1 MEKFIGHACLLLI
14 ILTIG
19 AGITGYVTGEI
30 HYVETYRAPGESR
43 GYIGR
48 QAKHLDSEEN
58 FMAVFDELASL
69 PAFEGKEDSS
79 IGISLSLGTIYF
91 EEDLILYTPPQLRG
105 SATGVREDLH
115 TKVDLTAS
123 QYDMIME

>member
-19 AGITGYVTGEI
+19 AGITGYVTLKI

-91 EEDLILYTPPQLRG
+91 EEDLTPYTPPQLRG
-105 SATGVREDLH
+105 SAAGVRG
-115 TKVDLTAS
+115 
-123 QYDMIME
+123 